1 MNQDEKGGA
10 AEMVK
15 SAKLIVFNSFDGYAF
30 TFLFF
35 NEKIKHAQNLSQLAE
50 TMNGP

>member
-1 MNQDEKGGA
+1 MNQDEKGGGGA

-15 SAKLIVFNSFDGYAF
+15 SAKLIVFNS
-30 TFLFF
+30 F